1 LGGYWSTKNS
11 QRYPNPFYIKLAKTL
26 WSKFDGLL
34 FICESFE
41 IADSDERGIMV
52 IHSGLIPRIYKMTK
66 AVAQIVGVGLHEN
79 GAIGKVEPKNVVS
92 LKKWYEEVHKFL
104 P

>member
-1 LGGYWSTKNS
+1 
-11 QRYPNPFYIKLAKTL
+11 
-26 WSKFDGLL
+26 
-34 FICESFE
+34 
-41 IADSDERGIMV
+41 
-52 IHSGLIPRIYKMTK
+52 MTK

>member
-1 LGGYWSTKNS
+1 
-11 QRYPNPFYIKLAKTL
+11 
-26 WSKFDGLL
+26 
-34 FICESFE
+34 
-41 IADSDERGIMV
+41 MV